1 MNGRVLPQS
10 LLETVAEALGY
21 ETPQSR
27 LHSMEDAAKRTADVC
42 DGAATKLHRGQPVS
56 RAEAAAFLGVST
68 KKLQRMEAV
77 GSLNRCPGL
86 GLAVRYAARDV
97 LRLASANGKER

>member
-1 MNGRVLPQS
+1 MNERMLPQS

-21 ETPQSR
+21 ETPHSR
-27 LHSMEDAAKRTADVC
+27 LCSLEAAAQRAADQCED
-42 DGAATKLHRGQPVS
+42 AATKLHRGQPVS

-68 KKLQRMEAV
+68 KKLQSMEAA
-77 GSLNRCPGL
+77 GSLKRCPSL
-86 GLAVRYAARDV
+86 GLAVRYASRDV